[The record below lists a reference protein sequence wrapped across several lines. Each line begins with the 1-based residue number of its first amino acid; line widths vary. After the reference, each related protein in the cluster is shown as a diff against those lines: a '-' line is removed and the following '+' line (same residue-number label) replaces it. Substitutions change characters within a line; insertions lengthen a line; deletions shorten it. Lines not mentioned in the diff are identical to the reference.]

1 MHWLRD
7 TVLAHGNI
15 AAPDLELMQCTDSP
29 EEAAAAVI
37 AAKHGT

>member
-1 MHWLRD
+1 
-7 TVLAHGNI
+7 VLEHEYI
-15 AAPDLELMQCTDSP
+15 AKCDLELMQITDSP